1 MQLSGRLQP
10 RRAFQGPSGSRPKS
24 IAVPARSAGRH
35 SMQQLSAVP
44 PALQSSYVDLAHQLA
59 DAAAEVTRK
68 YFRSVARWLCPIPCS
83 PIPG

>member
-10 RRAFQGPSGSRPKS
+10 RRAFHGPSGPKPKS
-24 IAVPARSAGRH
+24 IAMPARSAGRH

-44 PALQSSYVDLAHQLA
+44 PALQSSYIDLAHQLA

-68 YFRSVARWLCPIPCS
+68 YFRSVVWLCPIPCTRLD
-83 PIPG
+83 